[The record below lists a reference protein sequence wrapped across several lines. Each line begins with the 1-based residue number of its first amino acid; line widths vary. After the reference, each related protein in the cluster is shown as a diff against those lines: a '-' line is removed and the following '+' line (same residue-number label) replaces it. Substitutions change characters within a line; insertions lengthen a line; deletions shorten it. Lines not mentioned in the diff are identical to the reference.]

1 MLGILFSILFM
12 IPLAFLNNT
21 YWLVQC
27 MLFMVSFIFMLYIQP
42 TSLFCY
48 LSYFMGI
55 DLISFGLILL
65 TFWICTLMLTASESI
80 YRFNYNSNFFLFN
93 ILILLLMLY
102 LTFSSLN
109 LFYFYLFFESSLIP
123 TLFLIVGWGYQPERL
138 QAGVYLLFYTLFASL
153 PMLVGIFYLYFNNY
167 SLMYFMFDED
177 FMLNYLFYLVILF
190 AFLVKMPMFL
200 VHLWLP
206 KAHVEAPISGSM
218 ILAGILLKLGG
229 YGMVRVFKLVISLGI
244 NLNIIWVVISLLGG
258 FLVSLICMRQVDL
271 KSLIAYS
278 SVSHM
283 SLVIVGVM
291 TMTYW
296 GFSGSYTLMIGH
308 GLCSSGL
315 FCLANISYE
324 RTGSRSLLV
333 NKGMMNF
340 MPSMCLWWFLLS
352 SSNMAAP
359 PSLNLL
365 GEISLLNSILG
376 WSWGSMLF
384 ISLLSFFGA
393 AYSLYLYSYSQHGEL
408 YSGLYSC
415 FNGSLREFILL
426 MLHWIPLNL
435 LILKGD
441 YCMLWL

>member
-1 MLGILFSILFM
+1 MLMVIFSVFFL
-12 IPLAFLNNT
+12 IPLVFLSSS
-21 YWLVQC
+21 YWMVQC
-27 MLFMVSFIFMLYIQP
+27 MLFMITFIFMLYIQP
-42 TSLFCY
+42 TSLFSY
-48 LSYFMGI
+48 LSYFLGM
-55 DLISFGLILL
+55 DMISFGLILL

-80 YRFNYNSNFFLFN
+80 NRLNYSSNFFVFN
-93 ILILLLMLY
+93 IIILLIMLY
-102 LTFSSLN
+102 FTFSSLN

-123 TLFLIVGWGYQPERL
+123 TLFLIIGWGYQPERL
-138 QAGVYLLFYTLFASL
+138 QAGIYLLFYTLFASL
-153 PMLVGIFYLYFNNY
+153 PMLVGIFYLYSDMG
-167 SLMYFMFDED
+167 SLMYFMFIENY
-177 FMLNYLFYLVILF
+177 MSNYLFYFVILF

-229 YGMVRVFKLVISLGI
+229 YGMVRVFKLVICSGLS
-244 NLNIIWVVISLLGG
+244 LNIIWVVISLLGG

-283 SLVIVGVM
+283 SLVIVGIM
-291 TMTYW
+291 TLSYW
-296 GFSGSYTLMIGH
+296 GLSGSYTLMIGH

-324 RTGSRSLLV
+324 RTGSRSLLI

-365 GEISLLNSILG
+365 GEISLLNSIVG
-376 WSWGSMLF
+376 WSWGTMFF
-384 ISLLSFFGA
+384 IALLSFFGA
-393 AYSLYLYSYSQHGEL
+393 AYSLYLYSYSQHGEM

-415 FNGSLREFILL
+415 FNGSMREYILL
-426 MLHWIPLNL
+426 MLHWLPLNV
-435 LILKGD
+435 LILKSE

>member
-1 MLGILFSILFM
+1 MMGMLISLLFL
-12 IPLAFLNNT
+12 IPLCFLLKS
-21 YWLVQC
+21 YWLVQGLFF
-27 MLFMVSFIFMLYIQP
+27 MLSFIFMFYVQP
-42 TSLFCY
+42 TSMFCY
-48 LSYFMGI
+48 LSYFMGV
-55 DLISFGLILL
+55 DSMSFGLILL
-65 TFWICTLMLTASESI
+65 TFWICSLMLVASESI
-80 YRFNYNSNFFLFN
+80 YRFGYSDFFFVFN

-102 LTFSSLN
+102 MTFCSLN

-123 TLFLIVGWGYQPERL
+123 TLFLIIGWGYQPERL

-153 PMLVGIFYLYFNNY
+153 PMLVGIFYLYNDFGN
-167 SLMYFMFDED
+167 LMYFMFLED
-177 FMLNYLFYLVILF
+177 YSFNYLFYLVMLF

-229 YGMVRVFKLVISLGI
+229 YGMIRVFKLFISLGLS
-244 NLNIIWVVISLLGG
+244 LNIIWLVISLVGG
-258 FLVSLICMRQVDL
+258 FLVSLVCLRQVDL

-283 SLVIVGVM
+283 SLVIAGIM
-291 TMTYW
+291 TMTCW
-296 GFSGSYTLMIGH
+296 GMSGSYILMIGH

-324 RTGSRSLLV
+324 RTGSRSLFI

-365 GEISLLNSILG
+365 GEISLLNTVVA
-376 WSWGSMLF
+376 WSWVTMFFLG
-384 ISLLSFFGA
+384 LLSFFSA
-393 AYSLYLYSYSQHGEL
+393 VYSLYLYSYSQHGYL
-408 YSGLYSC
+408 YSGLYSYY
-415 FNGSLREFILL
+415 NGSLREFILL
-426 MLHWIPLNL
+426 MLHWVPLNIL
-435 LILKGD
+435 LLSGD
-441 YCMLWL
+441 YFVLV

>member
-1 MLGILFSILFM
+1 MMKFVFFMLFM
-12 IPLAFLNNT
+12 TPLSFLVNS
-21 YWLVQC
+21 YWLVHF
-27 MLFMVSFIFMLYIQP
+27 MFFMASLMFMFMVQP
-42 TSLFCY
+42 TWLFSY
-48 LSYFMGI
+48 LSYFMGM
-55 DLISFGLILL
+55 DLISYGLILL
-65 TFWICTLMLTASESI
+65 SFWICSLMLTASELI
-80 YRFNYNSNFFLFN
+80 YQDNYSVSFFLFSVN
-93 ILILLLMLY
+93 ILLMMLY
-102 LTFSSLN
+102 LTFCSLN

-138 QAGVYLLFYTLFASL
+138 QAGIYLLFYTLFASL
-153 PMLVGIFYLYFNNY
+153 PMLVSIFFLYSDLF
-167 SLMYFMFDED
+167 SLNYFMFIEGYSIN
-177 FMLNYLFYLVILF
+177 FLFYLSILF

-229 YGMVRVFKLVISLGI
+229 YGMIRVMKLVSTVALKLNLIWIVVSL
-244 NLNIIWVVISLLGG
+244 VGG
-258 FLVSLICMRQVDL
+258 VLVSLICLRQVDM

-283 SLVIVGVM
+283 SMVIAGIM

-296 GFSGSYTLMIGH
+296 GYCGAYALMIGH

-324 RTGSRSLLV
+324 RSGSRSLFI

-365 GEISLLNSILG
+365 GEISLLNSLVG
-376 WSWGSMLF
+376 WSWGTVFSLA
-384 ISLLSFFGA
+384 LLSFFSA
-393 AYSLYLYSYSQHGEL
+393 AYTLYLYSYSQHGEY
-408 YSGLYSC
+408 YSGFYSS

-426 MLHWIPLNL
+426 MLHWLPLNI
-435 LILKGD
+435 LIVKSEL
-441 YCMLWL
+441 MLLWL

>member
-1 MLGILFSILFM
+1 MLSVLFFVLFM

-27 MLFMVSFIFMLYIQP
+27 MFFLVSFIFMSYLQP
-42 TSLFCY
+42 TGLFCY

-55 DLISFGLILL
+55 DLLSFGLILL
-65 TFWICTLMLTASESI
+65 TFWICTLMMTASAGV
-80 YRFNYNSNFFLFN
+80 YWFNYNSGFFMFN
-93 ILILLLMLY
+93 IFILLIMLY

-123 TLFLIVGWGYQPERL
+123 TLFLIIGWGYQPERL
-138 QAGVYLLFYTLFASL
+138 QAGIYLLFYTLFASL
-153 PMLVGIFYLYFNNY
+153 PMLVGIFYLYSNNL
-167 SLMYFMFDED
+167 SLMYFMFEED
-177 FMLNYLFYLVILF
+177 FMGNYLFYLIILF

-229 YGMVRVFKLVISLGI
+229 YGMVRVMKLIISLG
-244 NLNIIWVVISLLGG
+244 NSLNIIWVIISLLGG

-283 SLVIVGVM
+283 SLVIVGIM

-324 RTGSRSLLV
+324 RTGSRSLLI

-376 WSWGSMLF
+376 WSWGSMVF

-408 YSGLYSC
+408 YSGLFSC

-426 MLHWIPLNL
+426 MLHWIPLNF
-435 LILKGD
+435 LILSSE

>member
-1 MLGILFSILFM
+1 MLSILFSILFM
-12 IPLAFLNNT
+12 IPLVFLSNM
-21 YWLVQC
+21 YWMVQC
-27 MLFMVSFIFMLYIQP
+27 MLFMISFIFMLYIQP
-42 TSLFCY
+42 TSLFSY

-80 YRFNYNSNFFLFN
+80 YRFGYNSNFFMFN
-93 ILILLLMLY
+93 IFFLLLMLY

-138 QAGVYLLFYTLFASL
+138 QAGIYLLFYTLFASL
-153 PMLVGIFYLYFNNY
+153 PMLVGIFYLYGYNW
-167 SLMYFMFDED
+167 SLMYFMFEENL
-177 FMLNYLFYLVILF
+177 MMNYLFYLVILF

-229 YGMVRVFKLVISLGI
+229 YGMVRVLKLVISLGVH
-244 NLNIIWVVISLLGG
+244 LNIIWVIISLLGG

-283 SLVIVGVM
+283 SLVIVGIM
-291 TMTYW
+291 TLTYW

-324 RTGSRSLLV
+324 RTGSRSLLI

-376 WSWGSMLF
+376 WSWGTMFF

-408 YSGLYSC
+408 YSGLYSS

-426 MLHWIPLNL
+426 MLHWVPLNL
-435 LILKGD
+435 LILKSE